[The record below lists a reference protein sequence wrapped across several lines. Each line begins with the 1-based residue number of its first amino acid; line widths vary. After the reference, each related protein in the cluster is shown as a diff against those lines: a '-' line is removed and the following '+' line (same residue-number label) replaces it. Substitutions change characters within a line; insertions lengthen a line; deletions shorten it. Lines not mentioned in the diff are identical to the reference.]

1 MLGNLNILGLIYNSR
16 KVIGWLV
23 GMSVIGS
30 LVWHL
35 VYTFHFKPINEL
47 ESKVASVEKQL
58 VQCKKRNIK
67 IFNTQN
73 ESAFDGYR
81 KRIEEVESEAIVYD
95 EFNSSNYDWMYE

>member
-1 MLGNLNILGLIYNSR
+1 MIFGLNVLGFIYDSR
-16 KVIGWLV
+16 KVFYWLA
-23 GMSVIGS
+23 VIAVLGS
-30 LVWHL
+30 LFWSL

-47 ESKVASVEKQL
+47 ESKVASVKKQL

-73 ESAFDGYR
+73 ESVFDVYR
-81 KRIEEVESEAIVYD
+81 NRIEEVESEAIVSD